1 MYWYFNLKKE
11 AMNKVE
17 DLQSEKEILDAI
29 LNKVVKATKE
39 IHNDAD
45 LGSYVRKLVNKLDD

>member
-1 MYWYFNLKKE
+1 
-11 AMNKVE
+11 MNKSE

-29 LNKVVKATKE
+29 LHKVLKATKE

>member
-1 MYWYFNLKKE
+1 MYWYFNLNEE

-17 DLQSEKEILDAI
+17 NLQSEKEILDAI
-29 LNKVVKATKE
+29 LDKVVKATKE

-45 LGSYVRKLVNKLDD
+45 LGSYVRKLISKLDD